1 MNQLNVSQVSRAM
14 GVSLSP
20 LATNTVP
27 SPFLGGHKRQVK
39 FLGEIRISQKGKKH
53 DSQANDFSQG
63 LRNPFKARC
72 AVSRVRGEKAFGK
85 ANQPK
90 K

>member
-1 MNQLNVSQVSRAM
+1 MNQLNVRQVSRAM

-39 FLGEIRISQKGKKH
+39 FLGDIRISQKGVKH
-53 DSQANDFSQG
+53 DSQANDAIFSNQDSQS
-63 LRNPFKARC
+63 PEC
-72 AVSRVRGEKAFGK
+72 AVRRPLARPT
-85 ANQPK
+85 NQRSNK
-90 K
+90 